1 MGFKVLGFGLEAN
14 AGKRLATNKLGV
26 VLPSTT
32 ASNLQAILEGY
43 MSHSLNSLKGYI
55 NMCDYIGSIIEAIQ
69 ANTKSFDHSSRKYG
83 F

>member
-1 MGFKVLGFGLEAN
+1 MGFGLEAN
-14 AGKRLATNKLGV
+14 AGKRLAPNKLGV

-32 ASNLQAILEGY
+32 ASNLQAISEGY

-55 NMCDYIGSIIEAIQ
+55 HMCDHIGSTIEVIQ
-69 ANTKSFDHSSRKYG
+69 ANTKSFDHSSCKYG